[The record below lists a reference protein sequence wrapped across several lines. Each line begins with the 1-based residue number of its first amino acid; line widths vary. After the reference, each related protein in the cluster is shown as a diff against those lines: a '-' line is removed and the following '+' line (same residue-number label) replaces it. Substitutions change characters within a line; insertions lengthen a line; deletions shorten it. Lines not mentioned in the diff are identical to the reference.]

1 MTGGGWGWKPADE
14 AAAWVL
20 ASGVV
25 GWVSEAQAVEAVAFA
40 SELNRLRSRRDALA
54 QELATAVAAARAEA
68 MAASQHEV
76 EVLLDRLAAGP
87 KEARRRTAM
96 LALLVAEAVVGRLA
110 EEESRVVGQ
119 LLERALRVVAGEQE
133 LLVRAGPRIAEVIR
147 ERVAGESVQVRPDVS
162 LSGADLVVEF
172 ARGQLDGR
180 LRSQLQLLQSLLEA
194 CPDDL
199 A

>member
-1 MTGGGWGWKPADE
+1 
-14 AAAWVL
+14 
-20 ASGVV
+20 
-25 GWVSEAQAVEAVAFA
+25 
-40 SELNRLRSRRDALA
+40 
-54 QELATAVAAARAEA
+54 
-68 MAASQHEV
+68 
-76 EVLLDRLAAGP
+76 
-87 KEARRRTAM
+87 M

-119 LLERALRVVAGEQE
+119 LLERALCVVAGEQE

-172 ARGQLDGR
+172 ARGQFDGR